1 VIIVVLL
8 ELFIYCQFL
17 PTTMTATLQGFD
29 TKEITQTVRKRLQ
42 NYAEERFVRLV
53 VFGSVAR
60 GDARQ
65 DSDIDMMLFVSHT
78 LPTDKEVISD
88 ICSDILL
95 EYGIVLSLFCR
106 TEAEFAQRPFNPL
119 FRNIL
124 REGVAV

>member
-1 VIIVVLL
+1 
-8 ELFIYCQFL
+8 
-17 PTTMTATLQGFD
+17 MTATLQGFE
-29 TKEITQTVRKRLQ
+29 TNNIMQTVRKRLQ
-42 NYAEERFVRLV
+42 EYAGERFVRLV

-60 GDARQ
+60 GDARP
-65 DSDIDMMLFVSHT
+65 DSDIDMMLFVSQT
-78 LPTDKEVISD
+78 LPSDKEVISD

-106 TEAEFAQRPFNPL
+106 TETEFAERPFNPL

>member
-1 VIIVVLL
+1 
-8 ELFIYCQFL
+8 
-17 PTTMTATLQGFD
+17 MTATLQGF
-29 TKEITQTVRKRLQ
+29 EANNIMQTVRKRLQ
-42 NYAEERFVRLV
+42 DHAVERFVRLV

-60 GDARQ
+60 GDARP

-78 LPTDKEVISD
+78 LPSDKEFISD
-88 ICSDILL
+88 LCSDILL

-119 FRNIL
+119 FRSIL

>member
-1 VIIVVLL
+1 
-8 ELFIYCQFL
+8 
-17 PTTMTATLQGFD
+17 MTATLQGFD
-29 TKEITQTVRKRLQ
+29 TKEIAQTVRKRLQ

-78 LPTDKEVISD
+78 ALTDKEVISD

-124 REGVAV
+124 REGIAV

>member
-1 VIIVVLL
+1 
-8 ELFIYCQFL
+8 
-17 PTTMTATLQGFD
+17 MTSTLQGFE

-42 NYAEERFVRLV
+42 DYAGERFVRLV

-60 GDARQ
+60 GDARP
-65 DSDIDMMLFVSHT
+65 DSDIDMMLIVSQSA
-78 LPTDKEVISD
+78 PSDKEIISE

-95 EYGIVLSLFCR
+95 ESSIVLSLFCR
-106 TEAEFAQRPFNPL
+106 TETEFAERPFNPL